1 MEFFK
6 RVCVIM
12 DYGSEGKVFSII
24 TIIIVIFFLI
34 SCLDFHFDGTHSLI
48 RIHW

>member
-1 MEFFK
+1 MEFFI

-12 DYGSEGKVFSII
+12 DYGSEGNVFSII
-24 TIIIVIFFLI
+24 TIIVIFFLI